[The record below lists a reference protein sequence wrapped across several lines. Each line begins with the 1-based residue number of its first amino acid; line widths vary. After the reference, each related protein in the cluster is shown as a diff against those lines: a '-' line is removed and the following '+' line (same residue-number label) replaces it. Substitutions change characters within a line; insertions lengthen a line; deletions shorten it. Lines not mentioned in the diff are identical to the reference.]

1 MPNDFLI
8 WLHSKVEEVIFA
20 VYRRGLKRM
29 LKIINHDN
37 FHIHYGVE
45 KNDSL

>member
-1 MPNDFLI
+1 MLNDFLI
-8 WLHSKVEEVIFA
+8 WLHSKVKKVIFA
-20 VYRRGLKRM
+20 AYRRDLKQM

-37 FHIHYGVE
+37 FHVHYGVE